1 MVERCNSEISKII
14 LGQTGTTDEKSYS
27 GSANVHESVA
37 AMIAK
42 QDTLKMQFII
52 EDQLVPMM
60 IRNGFDLTGCTFK
73 YDDSENL
80 PLMEQAK
87 IDASFMPYV
96 KFEHEYL
103 EHKYGIELQDEMG
116 VEEEEEEKP
125 IETEN
130 EEELTNIAKRLRN
143 IYS

>member
-1 MVERCNSEISKII
+1 
-14 LGQTGTTDEKSYS
+14 
-27 GSANVHESVA
+27 
-37 AMIAK
+37 
-42 QDTLKMQFII
+42 
-52 EDQLVPMM
+52 M

-116 VEEEEEEKP
+116 VEEEEEP